1 MNNTFTS
8 VVGNK
13 TLCSRLA
20 RAVNDNSLSHAYI
33 IEGGAGSGRHTIALQ
48 TIAAMSCAQK
58 NTHGSAI
65 PCNKC
70 ISCRKILEGR
80 SPDVISIIP
89 EEDRVSIGV
98 ESIRFLKS
106 DIYLPPT
113 ELSVKAY
120 IIDPA
125 DVMTT
130 QAQNAFLLS
139 LEEPPEYVLFF
150 LICENSSA
158 LLETVK
164 SRAPIL
170 RTEKIPREDIEKY
183 ILSHDRRATELK
195 AQSPEE
201 FAELICA
208 SDGSIGYALSLL
220 DARKR
225 KQILENRRIAKDFI
239 NLASGKFNRDKLELV
254 SSLGTKRHDI
264 CDRLYY
270 IQNALRDLILLKK
283 SDDAPLCF
291 YADREQACELSTH
304 FTSKKL
310 LVMFG
315 ATEQAIDDLS
325 RNSNVKLTTV
335 NMLKNS
341 ELI

>member
-1 MNNTFTS
+1 MNNMFAS
-8 VVGNK
+8 IVGNRN
-13 TLCSRLA
+13 LCSRLA
-20 RAVNDNSLSHAYI
+20 RAINDSSLSHAYI
-33 IEGGAGSGRHTIALQ
+33 IEGNAGSGRHTIALQ
-48 TIAAMSCAQK
+48 TIAAMSCVQK
-58 NTHGSAI
+58 DRPETSV
-65 PCNKC
+65 PCGKC

-80 SPDVISIIP
+80 SPDVIRIAP
-89 EEDRVSIGV
+89 EEDKVSISV
-98 ESIRFLKS
+98 DTIRFLKS

-113 ELSVKAY
+113 DLAVKAY
-120 IIDPA
+120 IINPA
-125 DVMTT
+125 DAMTS

-183 ILSHDRRATELK
+183 ILSHDRRAAELK
-195 AQSPEE
+195 SQSPEE
-201 FAELICA
+201 FSELICA

-225 KQILENRRIAKDFI
+225 KQILESRRIAKDFI
-239 NLASGKFNRDKLELV
+239 NLASGKLNRDKLELV
-254 SSLGTKRHDI
+254 SSLGSKRHDI
-264 CDRLYY
+264 CDRLRY
-270 IQNALRDLILLKK
+270 IQSALRDLLLLKK

-291 YADREQACELSTH
+291 YADRDEACELSTH
-304 FTSKKL
+304 FTSQKL
-310 LVMFG
+310 LKLFG

>member
-1 MNNTFTS
+1 MNNMFVS
-8 VVGNK
+8 IVGNR

-20 RAVNDNSLSHAYI
+20 RAVDDSSLSHAYI

-58 NTHGSAI
+58 SSTGATL
-65 PCNKC
+65 PCEKC

-80 SPDVISIIP
+80 SPDIIRIGP
-89 EEDRVSIGV
+89 EGDKVSIGV

-113 ELSVKAY
+113 DLPIKAY
-120 IIDPA
+120 IIDGA
-125 DVMTT
+125 DAMTH

-170 RTEKIPREDIEKY
+170 RTEKISREEIEEYVLTHERK
-183 ILSHDRRATELK
+183 AVELK

-201 FAELICA
+201 FAEIICA
-208 SDGSIGYALSLL
+208 ADGSIGYALSLL
-220 DARKR
+220 DTKKR

-239 NLASGKFNRDKLELV
+239 SLASGKLNQDKLELV
-254 SSLGTKRHDI
+254 SSLGSKRHEI

-291 YADREQACELSTH
+291 YADRDEACELSTH

-310 LVMFG
+310 LMLFG

-325 RNSNVKLTTV
+325 RNSNVKLTTA

>member
-1 MNNTFTS
+1 MNNTFMS
-8 VVGNK
+8 IVGNK
-13 TLCSRLA
+13 SLCLRLA

-33 IEGGAGSGRHTIALQ
+33 IEGSAGSGRHTVALQ
-48 TIAAMSCAQK
+48 TIAALSCAQRHK
-58 NTHGSAI
+58 DGGSL
-65 PCNKC
+65 PCEKC

-80 SPDVISIIP
+80 SPDVIRIAP
-89 EEDRVSIGV
+89 EEDRVSISV
-98 ESIRFLKS
+98 DAIRFLKS

-113 ELSVKAY
+113 DLSVKAY

-125 DVMTT
+125 DAMTT

-170 RTEKIPREDIEKY
+170 RTEKISREDIEAY
-183 ILSHDRRATELK
+183 ILSHERKAAELK
-195 AQSPEE
+195 SQSPEE
-201 FAELICA
+201 FHEMICA
-208 SDGSIGYALSLL
+208 ADGSIGYALSLL
-220 DARKR
+220 DTKKR

-239 NLASGKFNRDKLELV
+239 NLASGKLNRDKLELV
-254 SSLGTKRHDI
+254 SSLGTKRHEI

-291 YADREQACELSTH
+291 YADRDEACELSTR

-310 LVMFG
+310 LMLFQ

-325 RNSNVKLTTV
+325 RNSNIRLTTV

>member
-1 MNNTFTS
+1 MKNMFAS
-8 VVGNK
+8 IVGNR

-20 RAVNDNSLSHAYI
+20 RAIDDNSLSHAYI
-33 IEGGAGSGRHTIALQ
+33 IEGGVGSGRHTIVLQ
-48 TIAAMSCAQK
+48 AIAAMSCAQK
-58 NTHGSAI
+58 NSQGAVL
-65 PCNKC
+65 PCEKC

-80 SPDVISIIP
+80 SPDVIRIAP
-89 EEDRVSIGV
+89 EGDKVSIGV
-98 ESIRFLKS
+98 ESIRFLKE

-113 ELSVKAY
+113 DLSVKAY

-125 DVMTT
+125 DAMTS

-139 LEEPPEYVLFF
+139 LEEPPEYVIFF

-170 RTEKIPREDIEKY
+170 RMEKIPREDIEKY
-183 ILSHDRRATELK
+183 ILSHDRRAAELK

-201 FAELICA
+201 FSELICA
-208 SDGSIGYALSLL
+208 SDGSIGCALSSL
-220 DARKR
+220 DTKKR
-225 KQILENRRIAKDFI
+225 KQILENRKIAKDFI
-239 NLASGKFNRDKLELV
+239 NLASGKLNRDKLELV
-254 SSLGTKRHDI
+254 SSLGSKRHEI
-264 CDRLYY
+264 CDRLCY
-270 IQNALRDLILLKK
+270 IQSALRDLLLLKK

-291 YADREQACELSTH
+291 YADRDEACELSTH
-304 FTSKKL
+304 FTSQKL
-310 LVMFG
+310 LKLFG

-325 RNSNVKLTTV
+325 RNSNIKLTTV

>member
-1 MNNTFTS
+1 MNNMFAS
-8 VVGNK
+8 IVGNK

-20 RAVNDNSLSHAYI
+20 NAINGNSLSHAYI
-33 IEGGAGSGRHTIALQ
+33 IEGCAGSGRHTIALQ
-48 TIAAMSCAQK
+48 TIAAISCAQK
-58 NTHGSAI
+58 NIHGASL
-65 PCNKC
+65 PCGKC
-70 ISCRKILEGR
+70 ISCKKILEGR
-80 SPDVISIIP
+80 SPDVINIIP
-89 EEDRVSIGV
+89 EEDRISIGV

-113 ELSVKAY
+113 DLSVKAY
-120 IIDPA
+120 IIYPSDT
-125 DVMTT
+125 MTT

-170 RTEKIPREDIEKY
+170 RTEKTPRENIEEY
-183 ILSHDRRATELK
+183 LLEHERRAVELK
-195 AQSPEE
+195 EQSPEE
-201 FAELICA
+201 FSEIICA
-208 SDGSIGYALSLL
+208 ADGSIGYALSLL
-220 DARKR
+220 DTRKR
-225 KQILENRRIAKDFI
+225 RQVLENRRIAKEFI
-239 NLASGKFNRDKLELV
+239 NLSSGKRNQEKLELIY
-254 SSLGTKRHDI
+254 SLGSKRNEI
-264 CDRLYY
+264 CDRLFY
-270 IQNALRDLILLKK
+270 IQNALRDLLLLKK

-291 YADREQACELSTH
+291 YADREEACELSTH

-310 LVMFG
+310 LKLYG

>member
-1 MNNTFTS
+1 MNNIFTS
-8 VVGNK
+8 IVGNK

-33 IEGGAGSGRHTIALQ
+33 IEGSTGSGRHTIALQ

-58 NTHGSAI
+58 NIQGASV
-65 PCNKC
+65 PCKKC

-80 SPDVISIIP
+80 SPDVIRIIP
-89 EEDRVSIGV
+89 EEDRISISV
-98 ESIRFLKS
+98 EAIRFLKN

-113 ELSVKAY
+113 DLSVKAY

-125 DVMTT
+125 DAMTH
-130 QAQNAFLLS
+130 QAQNALLLS

-150 LICENSSA
+150 LVCENSSA

-170 RTEKIPREDIEKY
+170 RTEKIPREDIEGY
-183 ILSHDRRATELK
+183 LLDHDRKAVELK
-195 AQSPEE
+195 LQSPEE
-201 FAELICA
+201 FAEIICA
-208 SDGSIGYALSLL
+208 ADGSIGYALSLL

-239 NLASGKFNRDKLELV
+239 NLASGKLNQDKLELV
-254 SSLGTKRHDI
+254 SSLGSKRHEI
-264 CDRLYY
+264 CSRLYY
-270 IQNALRDLILLKK
+270 IQNALRDLMLLKK

-291 YADREQACELSTH
+291 YSDREQACEIATH
-304 FTSKKL
+304 FTFKKL
-310 LVMFG
+310 LKLFG

>member
-1 MNNTFTS
+1 MNNRFAS
-8 VVGNK
+8 IVGNK

-20 RAVNDNSLSHAYI
+20 HAVDDNSLAHAYI
-33 IEGGAGSGRHTIALQ
+33 IEGSAGSGRHTIALQ
-48 TIAAMSCAQK
+48 TIAALSCSEKHTSGADL
-58 NTHGSAI
+58 
-65 PCNKC
+65 PCEKC

-80 SPDVISIIP
+80 SPDVIRIAP
-89 EEDRVSIGV
+89 ERDKVTIGI
-98 ESIRFLKS
+98 ESVRFLKN

-113 ELSVKAY
+113 ELPVKAY
-120 IIDPA
+120 IIDRA
-125 DVMTT
+125 DAMTT
-130 QAQNAFLLS
+130 QAQNGFLLS

-170 RTEKIPREDIEKY
+170 RTEKISREEIEAY
-183 ILSHDRRATELK
+183 ILSHDRKAAELK
-195 AQSPEE
+195 LQSPEE
-201 FAELICA
+201 FSEMICA

-220 DARKR
+220 DTKKR
-225 KQILENRRIAKDFI
+225 RQILENRKIAKDFI
-239 NLASGKFNRDKLELV
+239 SLASGKRNQDKLELI
-254 SSLGTKRHDI
+254 SSLGSKRHEI

-270 IQNALRDLILLKK
+270 IQNALRDLLLLKK

-291 YADREQACELSTH
+291 YADRDEACELSTH

-310 LVMFG
+310 LMLFG

-325 RNSNVKLTTV
+325 RNSNVRLTTV